1 MNNPKKSF
9 HESSFGELAC
19 TVVDGSDQPW
29 LPVILC
35 HGYGAPGDDLVGLT
49 DYLIDKLGDAA
60 KAVRFVYP
68 VAPGDLADQGMPGGR
83 AWWPLNMASLQ
94 QLLQT
99 SQFDQL
105 HDQTPPGIETA
116 SGQLVSV
123 VQSVLNNMPADPPAC
138 SGSPSMGGETSRPY
152 VLGGFSQGAMVT
164 MNTALTGDIP
174 PPDVLV
180 QFSGTLVCGPQWI
193 DAASKSGSG
202 RLKATRVLQSH
213 GTQDQ
218 ILPFSSAATLADT
231 LHEEALEWEFRAFQG
246 PHTIEAGTLDH
257 LAQWILDLTDRK

>member
-1 MNNPKKSF
+1 MNTPKQTF
-9 HESSFGELAC
+9 HANSLGELAC
-19 TVVDGSDQPW
+19 TVVDGSDAPT

-49 DYLIDKLGDAA
+49 DYLFQKLGPVGTS
-60 KAVRFVYP
+60 VRFVFP

-99 SQFDQL
+99 SQFEQL
-105 HDQTPPGIETA
+105 HDQTPPGIDDA
-116 SGQLVSV
+116 SQKLTSTVRA
-123 VQSVLNNMPADPPAC
+123 VLESMPNAKANAQV
-138 SGSPSMGGETSRPY
+138 PY

-164 MNTALTGDIP
+164 MNVALTSELP
-174 PPDVLV
+174 PPEILV

-193 DAASKSGSG
+193 EAASKKGKA
-202 RLKATRVLQSH
+202 RLASTRVLQSH
-213 GTQDQ
+213 GTMDS

-231 LHEEALEWEFRAFQG
+231 LNEEAAEWEFRPFQG
-246 PHTIEAGTLDH
+246 PHTIEAGTLDQ
-257 LAQWILDLTDRK
+257 LAKWILELTDGQ

>member
-1 MNNPKKSF
+1 MNTPKQSF
-9 HESSFGELAC
+9 HASEFGELAC
-19 TVVDGSDQPW
+19 TVVDGSDEPW

-49 DYLIDKLGDAA
+49 DYLVSKLGDAA

-105 HDQTPPGIETA
+105 HDQTPPGIESA
-116 SGQLVSV
+116 SDQLVSTI
-123 VQSVLNNMPADPPAC
+123 QAVLSSMPADPPA
-138 SGSPSMGGETSRPY
+138 GSNEQPGTTKSSRPY
-152 VLGGFSQGAMVT
+152 VLGGFSQGAMVS
-164 MNTALTGDIP
+164 MNAALTGDIP
-174 PPDVLV
+174 PPNVLV
-180 QFSGTLVCGPQWI
+180 QFSGTLVCGPKWRE
-193 DAASKSGSG
+193 AASKSGGG

-213 GTQDQ
+213 GTLDQ

-231 LHEEALEWEFRAFQG
+231 LHEEAEEWDFRAFQG
-246 PHTIEAGTLDH
+246 PHTIEAGTLDA
-257 LAQWILDLTDRK
+257 LAEWILELTDRK

>member
-1 MNNPKKSF
+1 MNTPKKSF
-9 HESSFGELAC
+9 HESSFGDLAC
-19 TVVDGSDQPW
+19 TVMDGSDEPW

-35 HGYGAPGDDLVGLT
+35 HGYGASGDDLVGLT
-49 DYLIDKLGDAA
+49 DYLISKLGDAA
-60 KAVRFVYP
+60 EAVRFVYP

-105 HDQTPPGIETA
+105 HDQTPPGIEAA
-116 SGQLVSV
+116 SGQLVSTV
-123 VQSVLNNMPADPPAC
+123 KAVLNSMPADPPA
-138 SGSPSMGGETSRPY
+138 SDSSATSVEGTRPY

-164 MNTALTGDIP
+164 MNAALTGDIP

-180 QFSGTLVCGPQWI
+180 QFSGTLVCGPQWSE
-193 DAASKSGSG
+193 AASKSGIG

-213 GTQDQ
+213 GTVDQ
-218 ILPFSSAATLADT
+218 VLPFSSAATLADT
-231 LHEEALEWEFRAFQG
+231 LHEEAEEWEFLAFQG